1 MKKYLLILPLIVLPI
16 VGYSYFNNQT
26 KKQDNKTIN
35 INNTEQ
41 LYDYVNSNTLNIEPV
56 KYYSVTTEVE
66 LVYKHCDK
74 CKIGVYLPS
83 DDGITKCTHCANKEN
98 N

>member
-1 MKKYLLILPLIVLPI
+1 MKKYLFILPLIVLPI

-26 KKQDNKTIN
+26 KKQDNKNIN
-35 INNTEQ
+35 INNNHI
-41 LYDYVNSNTLNIEPV
+41 NSNSPKIEPV
-56 KYYSVTTEVE
+56 KYYSVVTEVE

-74 CKIGVYLPS
+74 CKIGVYLSS
-83 DDGITKCTHCANKEN
+83 DDGSIKCTHCESKEN